1 MSDFQLTATAAFGI
15 ESLVS
20 FELKKLGFSD
30 VKVDNGRVN
39 FSGGPAEIVKANLW
53 LRCSDRVL
61 IRMGEF
67 KALDFEELFQGTLA
81 IEWENIIPLNGKIHV
96 VGKSVKSALFS
107 VPDCQAI
114 VKKAIVESMKRKYNQ
129 EWFDETGPVY
139 KIEISLLN
147 DIAAL
152 TIDTSGAGLHK
163 RGYRLQQGEAPL
175 KETLAAAMVNLS
187 RWRPERPFADPFC
200 GSGTIAIE
208 AAMLAKNIAPGLK
221 RTFASE
227 EWPMIPQNL
236 WSECRE
242 EAQDLIVNPEV
253 EIYASDHD
261 KKVFDYALENA
272 KVAGVA
278 DSILFEKK
286 PLSEFSSRR
295 KYGCIVTNP
304 PYGERMTM
312 DSSLKDLY
320 REMGRVFSNLD
331 SWSYFI
337 ITSFEEFEKY
347 FGKKA
352 EKNRKL
358 YNGKIKSYF
367 YQYLGPLPE
376 RKRSDRTD
384 ET

>member
-1 MSDFQLTATAAFGI
+1 MSDFKLTANAAFGI

-30 VKVDNGRVN
+30 VSVDNGRVN
-39 FSGGPAEIVKANLW
+39 FSGGAEEIVKANLW

-96 VGKSVKSALFS
+96 TGKSVKSKLFS

-129 EWFDETGPVY
+129 EWFEETGPVY
-139 KIEISLLN
+139 KIEISILN
-147 DIAAL
+147 DIASL

-221 RTFASE
+221 RSFVSE
-227 EWPMIPQNL
+227 EWTMIPQNL
-236 WSECRE
+236 WIKCRE
-242 EAQDLIVNPEV
+242 EAQDLIVNREV

-261 KKVFDYALENA
+261 KKVFDYALKNA

-286 PLSEFSSRR
+286 PLSEFSSRK

-320 REMGRVFSNLD
+320 KDMGRVFAPLD

-352 EKNRKL
+352 DKNRKL

-367 YQYLGPLPE
+367 YQYLGALPE

>member
-1 MSDFQLTATAAFGI
+1 MSDFKLTANAAFGI

-30 VKVDNGRVN
+30 VSVDNGRVN
-39 FSGGPAEIVKANLW
+39 FSGGPEEIVKANLW

-96 VGKSVKSALFS
+96 TGKSVKSKLFS

-129 EWFDETGPVY
+129 EWFEETGPVY
-139 KIEISLLN
+139 KIEISILN
-147 DIAAL
+147 DIASL

-221 RTFASE
+221 RSFVSE
-227 EWPMIPQNL
+227 EWTMIPQNL
-236 WSECRE
+236 WIKCRE
-242 EAQDLIVNPEV
+242 EAQDLIVNREV

-261 KKVFDYALENA
+261 KKVFDYALKNA

-286 PLSEFSSRR
+286 PLSEFSSRK

-320 REMGRVFSNLD
+320 REIGRVFSNLD

-352 EKNRKL
+352 DKNRKL

-367 YQYLGPLPE
+367 YQYLGALPE

>member
-1 MSDFQLTATAAFGI
+1 MSDFKLTANAAFGI

-30 VKVDNGRVN
+30 VSVDNGRVN
-39 FSGGPAEIVKANLW
+39 FSGGPEEIVKANLW

-96 VGKSVKSALFS
+96 TGKSVKSKLFS

-129 EWFDETGPVY
+129 EWFEETGPVY
-139 KIEISLLN
+139 KIEISILN
-147 DIAAL
+147 DIASL

-221 RTFASE
+221 RSFVSE
-227 EWPMIPQNL
+227 EWTMIPQNL
-236 WSECRE
+236 WIKCRE
-242 EAQDLIVNPEV
+242 EAQDLIVNREV

-286 PLSEFSSRR
+286 PLSEFSSRK

-320 REMGRVFSNLD
+320 REIGRVFSNLD

-352 EKNRKL
+352 DKNRKL

-367 YQYLGPLPE
+367 YQYLGALPE